1 MTKRPLLWA
10 FLLVAFLIGAARA
23 RGILAPP
30 PPALSAGETVT
41 LTGTVEEITEK
52 ENSRQ
57 LRLSHIYLS
66 SDLSYQRQVL
76 VYENQQTEL
85 KIGYRVKVTGTYAPL
100 EEAANPGQFDQKAYY
115 EARGIGMVLKKA
127 KLMIIEAKENFFFQK
142 LYELRSFWARTLE
155 TITGKEEAGLLQ
167 AMLLGEKSGL
177 KKEQKELYQSGGI
190 SHILAISGLHISLVG
205 MLLYQFLR
213 KKKRSYPF
221 SAAVS
226 GSFMVVYG
234 FLTGFGVSAKRAV
247 FMFLV
252 YLGAEV
258 LGETYDV
265 VSALALAGILILAEQ
280 PLQLFQC
287 GFQLSF
293 LSVGAMALVYP
304 ALQKRLGWKNKMAL
318 SLLSGVSVTLVTL
331 PCTLYWFYEWMPYAL
346 FLNLIVIPLVPV
358 VFLSGAAGMLTGG
371 VSVMVGMFLAGA
383 SAGVLRFFQTLLE
396 RTEVLPGSRA
406 IIGQPEL
413 WRIGVY
419 YVLAGIAVWGG
430 RRRKAVSL
438 EKCRNYGN
446 ITKSQIESEKIRNRK
461 QYNRM
466 KSLNMQS
473 ETIQKWKENTG
484 NQRLYSETREFGGQ
498 SDQSRF
504 EKSDQSA
511 SIDSPQKCH
520 HIWLRIFFIIL
531 SLCILCF
538 PINRPSEVTFL
549 DVGQGDAIFLRTEQG
564 ITCLIDGGS
573 TTVSDV
579 GTYRI
584 LPFLK
589 ARDVSALDYL
599 FLSHMDADHISGAE
613 ELLKDQFH
621 GIPIHNLCLS
631 ALPEDETRLRLE
643 KEARR
648 FGTNLLY
655 ISRGTVFQEENAKI
669 RCLSPAKNQKKE
681 DENENS
687 QVLLVDLNGL
697 RFLFT
702 GDLGEEGEQELL
714 ASGLDLEADIL
725 KVGHHGSRYSTS
737 EAFLQ
742 AIRPKLAVISCAK
755 ENRYGHP
762 APETVQR
769 LERAGCRIFYTM
781 KSGAITLYPADGKK
795 GWKLEQKFD
804 KIERGDSHEHS

>member
-10 FLLVAFLIGAARA
+10 FLLVAFLIGAAGA

-85 KIGYRVKVTGTYAPL
+85 KIGYWVKVTGTYAPL

-127 KLMIIEAKENFFFQK
+127 KLTVIEAKENIFFQK
-142 LYELRSFWARTLE
+142 LYELRSFWAQSLE
-155 TITGKEEAGLLQ
+155 KITGKEEAALLK
-167 AMLLGEKSGL
+167 AMLLGEKSSL

-205 MLLYQFLR
+205 MLLYRFLR

-221 SAAVS
+221 SALVS
-226 GSFMVVYG
+226 GSCMVVYG

-252 YLGAEV
+252 YLGAEL

-265 VSALALAGILILAEQ
+265 VSALALSGLLILAEQ

-293 LSVGAMALVYP
+293 LSVGAVALGYP
-304 ALQKRLGWKNKMAL
+304 ALQKRLGWKKKAAM
-318 SLLSGVSVTLVTL
+318 SLLSGLSVTLFTL
-331 PCTLYWFYEWMPYAL
+331 PCTLYWFYEWMPYAV

-371 VSVMVGMFLAGA
+371 ASVAAGMFLAGA

-406 IIGQPEL
+406 VIGQPEL
-413 WRIGVY
+413 WQIALY
-419 YVLAGIAVWGG
+419 YVLVGAAVWGG
-430 RRRKAVSL
+430 RCRARK
-438 EKCRNYGN
+438 KNQHR
-446 ITKSQIESEKIRNRK
+446 IEV
-461 QYNRM
+461 
-466 KSLNMQS
+466 
-473 ETIQKWKENTG
+473 
-484 NQRLYSETREFGGQ
+484 
-498 SDQSRF
+498 
-504 EKSDQSA
+504 
-511 SIDSPQKCH
+511 
-520 HIWLRIFFIIL
+520 RIFFIIFA
-531 SLCILCF
+531 LCILCLPF
-538 PINRPSEVTFL
+538 HRPVEVTFL
-549 DVGQGDAIFLRTEQG
+549 DVGQGDAVFLRTEAG
-564 ITCLIDGGS
+564 TTCLIDGGS

-579 GTYRI
+579 GTYRL

-589 ARDVSALDYL
+589 SRGVSSLDYL
-599 FLSHMDADHISGAE
+599 FLSHMDADHINGAE
-613 ELLKDQFH
+613 ELLKDQFR
-621 GIPIHNLCLS
+621 GIPIRHLCLS
-631 ALPEDETRLRLE
+631 ALPGDETRERLE
-643 KEARR
+643 KEARL
-648 FGTNLLY
+648 FGTELCY
-655 ISRGTVFQEENAKI
+655 ISRGTVFREKGAEI
-669 RCLSPAKNQKKE
+669 RCLSPVKDQKKE

-687 QVLLVDLNGL
+687 EVLMVEISGL
-697 RFLFT
+697 RILFT

-714 ASGLDLEADIL
+714 EAGTDLRAAVL
-725 KVGHHGSRYSTS
+725 KVGHHGSRFSTGEDFL
-737 EAFLQ
+737 EAVSPGF
-742 AIRPKLAVISCAK
+742 AVISCA
-755 ENRYGHP
+755 EDNRYGHP
-762 APETVQR
+762 APETVER

-781 KSGAITLYPADGKK
+781 KSGAVTLYTVNGKK

-804 KIERGDSHEHS
+804 RIERGDSYEHS

>member
-85 KIGYRVKVTGTYAPL
+85 KIGYWVKVTGTYAPL

-358 VFLSGAAGMLTGG
+358 VFLSGAAGMLT
-371 VSVMVGMFLAGA
+371 
-383 SAGVLRFFQTLLE
+383 E
-396 RTEVLPGSRA
+396 
-406 IIGQPEL
+406 
-413 WRIGVY
+413 
-419 YVLAGIAVWGG
+419 
-430 RRRKAVSL
+430 
-438 EKCRNYGN
+438 
-446 ITKSQIESEKIRNRK
+446 
-461 QYNRM
+461 
-466 KSLNMQS
+466 
-473 ETIQKWKENTG
+473 
-484 NQRLYSETREFGGQ
+484 EF
-498 SDQSRF
+498 
-504 EKSDQSA
+504 
-511 SIDSPQKCH
+511 P
-520 HIWLRIFFIIL
+520 
-531 SLCILCF
+531 
-538 PINRPSEVTFL
+538 
-549 DVGQGDAIFLRTEQG
+549 
-564 ITCLIDGGS
+564 
-573 TTVSDV
+573 
-579 GTYRI
+579 
-584 LPFLK
+584 
-589 ARDVSALDYL
+589 
-599 FLSHMDADHISGAE
+599 
-613 ELLKDQFH
+613 
-621 GIPIHNLCLS
+621 
-631 ALPEDETRLRLE
+631 
-643 KEARR
+643 
-648 FGTNLLY
+648 
-655 ISRGTVFQEENAKI
+655 
-669 RCLSPAKNQKKE
+669 
-681 DENENS
+681 
-687 QVLLVDLNGL
+687 
-697 RFLFT
+697 
-702 GDLGEEGEQELL
+702 
-714 ASGLDLEADIL
+714 
-725 KVGHHGSRYSTS
+725 
-737 EAFLQ
+737 
-742 AIRPKLAVISCAK
+742 
-755 ENRYGHP
+755 
-762 APETVQR
+762 
-769 LERAGCRIFYTM
+769 
-781 KSGAITLYPADGKK
+781 
-795 GWKLEQKFD
+795 
-804 KIERGDSHEHS
+804 